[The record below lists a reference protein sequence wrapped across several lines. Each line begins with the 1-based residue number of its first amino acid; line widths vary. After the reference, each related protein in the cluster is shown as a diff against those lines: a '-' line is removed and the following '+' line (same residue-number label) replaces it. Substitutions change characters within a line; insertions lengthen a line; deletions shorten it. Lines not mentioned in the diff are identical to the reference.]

1 MCFLQLELQTKDSI
15 DASSAS
21 SRKELVYS
29 ATADYQCSG
38 IRVSV
43 TIIPRICDYDK
54 FNVNSTKAI
63 IVL

>member
-1 MCFLQLELQTKDSI
+1 MNSFVSFANTLP
-15 DASSAS
+15 
-21 SRKELVYS
+21 
-29 ATADYQCSG
+29 YQCSG
-38 IRVSV
+38 IRVSA